1 MLPPPTRNETMSE
14 DLSAF
19 TEAQVP
25 PSGDVLAQLVAQA
38 NELVNLDKQIEDLE
52 GLLKK
57 LNGRAHELKT
67 VVLPAQMA
75 KVGQSS
81 FTLTNGFQVEIED
94 FISVATPPKDKA
106 KKEAMRTKRIAALT
120 KMEGGEAL
128 VKTDVSIQFEK
139 KQHNQAL
146 ALVDDLRKKGFI
158 VDVASD
164 VNSASLKAF
173 VREKLR
179 AGEKVDQDALGL
191 FLGLIAKV
199 TKPEGK

>member
-1 MLPPPTRNETMSE
+1 MAE

-19 TEAQVP
+19 TDAQVP
-25 PSGDVLAQLVAQA
+25 PSGDLLTQTVGYA
-38 NELVNLDKQIEDLE
+38 NELVRLEEQLEDIKALT
-52 GLLKK
+52 KK
-57 LNGRAHELKT
+57 LSGRAHELKT

-75 KVGQSS
+75 KIGQSD
-81 FTLTNGFQVEIED
+81 FTLLNGFRIEIED
-94 FISVATPPKDKA
+94 FISVAEPPKDKA
-106 KKEAMRTKRIAALT
+106 KKEAMRAKRILALT

-139 KQHNQAL
+139 KEHNQAL

-191 FLGLIAKV
+191 FLGLAAKV
-199 TKPEGK
+199 TKPEGR